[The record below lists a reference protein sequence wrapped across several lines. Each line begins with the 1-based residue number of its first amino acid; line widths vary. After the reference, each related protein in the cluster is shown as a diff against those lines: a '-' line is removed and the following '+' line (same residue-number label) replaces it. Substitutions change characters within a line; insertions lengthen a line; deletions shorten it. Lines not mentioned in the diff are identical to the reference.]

1 MSIRDEIN
9 GRIAERRLYNL
20 EPALAS
26 DPVERTMLI
35 SAEINDHLIGPW
47 PNVTAAK
54 RFGELRADLEAFVK
68 GEKVA
73 VCLDPYIARNAYMGR
88 LDGPSDEVWDVR
100 SRDPR
105 PALRVF
111 GRFAERDVFVALTW
125 SPRSIPLL
133 GYLRKPLGDKD
144 SREWRDAIIE
154 CKAEWKKLFQAY
166 EPIPGP
172 NLHDY
177 ISTNVFLV

>member
-9 GRIAERRLYNL
+9 ERIAEGRLFNL

-35 SAEINDHLIGPW
+35 SAEINSHLIGPW
-47 PNVTAAK
+47 PNIIAAK
-54 RFGELRADLEAFVK
+54 RFGKLRADLEAFVK

-73 VCLDPYIARNAYMGR
+73 VCLDPYVARNAYMGR
-88 LDGPSDEVWDVR
+88 LDQPNDEVWDVR
-100 SRDPR
+100 SRDPK

-125 SPRSIPLL
+125 SP
-133 GYLRKPLGDKD
+133 
-144 SREWRDAIIE
+144 
-154 CKAEWKKLFQAY
+154 
-166 EPIPGP
+166 
-172 NLHDY
+172 
-177 ISTNVFLV
+177 